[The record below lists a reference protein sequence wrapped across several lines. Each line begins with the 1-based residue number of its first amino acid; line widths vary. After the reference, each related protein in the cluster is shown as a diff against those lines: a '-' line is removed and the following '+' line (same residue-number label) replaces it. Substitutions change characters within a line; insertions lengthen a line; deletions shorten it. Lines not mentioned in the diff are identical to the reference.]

1 MPETRKPPEEIG
13 DGRSSSRVIKAASVV
28 GAATLVSRI
37 TGFVRDIFIAALL
50 GAGPLAEIFVIA
62 FRLPNLFRRLF
73 AEGAF
78 NAAFVPLFSERL
90 EAAGLP
96 AALEFAGRIL
106 SVLLAFLTA
115 FTVLSMVFM
124 PGLVLAIAQGFS
136 ADADKFD
143 QAVHYARIAFPYL
156 FFISL
161 LSLFAGVLNAT
172 GRFLAA
178 AFAPVLLNL
187 VLIGAA
193 LLSLMMSGAS
203 LDYLIW
209 GVSLAG
215 LVQFVLVVV
224 AARRAGLKVPL
235 RAPRM
240 NADTRRFFTLVVP
253 GILAAGIG
261 QINLLIGTS
270 IATGQAGA
278 AAWLYYADRLYQLP
292 MGVIGV
298 ALAVALLPDLTRRIA
313 RADHAGARASQDLAV
328 TLAMLLTLPAAF
340 GLYVLADPIINVLFE
355 RGAFTPA
362 DTEATASALR
372 YFCLGLPA
380 FVLVRALQPSFFAR
394 QDTRSPMIDGAVG
407 VAANITLSL
416 ALFSQMGH
424 LAIALATAVA
434 GWLTLLLMLVRLW
447 RRDHWR
453 PGGAVMRALG
463 VQCVGALVMAA
474 ALGQVVQN
482 WALLADFAMLGF
494 GARAGVLA
502 GLVVLGAG
510 VFAIVC
516 FIGGGLRDLRALRDP
531 ARLHRRP

>member
-1 MPETRKPPEEIG
+1 MSEAS
-13 DGRSSSRVIKAASVV
+13 SSSRIVRAASVV
-28 GAATLVSRI
+28 GSATMVSRI

-90 EAAGLP
+90 EAEGL
-96 AALEFAGRIL
+96 AASLEFAGRIL

-115 FTVLSMVFM
+115 FTVLGMVLM
-124 PGLVLAIAQGFS
+124 PGLVLAIAQGFT

-143 QAVHYARIAFPYL
+143 RAVHYARIAFPYL

-193 LLSLMMSGAS
+193 LLSLMTSGAP

-224 AARRAGLKVPL
+224 AARRAGLRVPL
-235 RAPRM
+235 RAPRIDS
-240 NADTRRFFTLVVP
+240 DTGRFFTLVVP

-313 RADHAGARASQDLAV
+313 RADFAGAQSSQDLAV
-328 TLAMLLTLPAAF
+328 TLAMLLTLPSAF
-340 GLYVLADPIINVLFE
+340 GLYVLAEPIVNVLFE
-355 RGAFTPA
+355 RGAFTPS
-362 DTEATASALR
+362 DTAATAAGLR
-372 YFCLGLPA
+372 YFCFGLPA

-407 VAANITLSL
+407 VAANIALSL
-416 ALFSQMGH
+416 ALFAQMGH
-424 LAIALATAVA
+424 LAIALATSVA
-434 GWLTLLLMLVRLW
+434 GWLTLFLMLVRLW

-453 PGGAVMRALG
+453 PGMAIARMLG
-463 VQCVGALVMAA
+463 VQCFAGFVMVA
-474 ALGQVVQN
+474 ALAHVMQN
-482 WALLADFAMLGF
+482 WALFSDFVTLDLGVRIVF
-494 GARAGVLA
+494 LA
-502 GLVVLGAG
+502 GLVALGAV
-510 VFAIVC
+510 VFMAVC
-516 FIGGGLRDLRALRDP
+516 LIGGALRDVRALRDP
-531 ARLHRRP
+531 AGLHRRQ